1 LKEYLLTFILMLA
14 VTVSL
19 QWGGSEGA
27 TGYLLYARS
36 KYVQA
41 LYDYNAPIWTG
52 ARTATSVILDDGM
65 YCFVVRAENTSGKSG
80 DSNEACM
87 VIQEPGGFRLLF

>member
-1 LKEYLLTFILMLA
+1 LKEYLLTFVLMLA
-14 VTVSL
+14 VTVTL

-27 TGYLLYARS
+27 TGYLLYAKP

-41 LYDYNAPIWTG
+41 SYNYDTPVWTG
-52 ARTATSVILDDGM
+52 AETTASVTLDDGM
-65 YCFVVRAENTSGKSG
+65 YCFVVRAENTSGTSG

-87 VIQEPGGFRLLF
+87 KVQQPGGLDLVF